1 MIMEGSRRSK
11 PHRPTFCCP
20 ELLRRAISAASANV
34 KFMPG
39 EGVQVEVFL
48 GPPGS
53 CPQNI
58 HPRRMGGLLRK
69 KGCTDFP
76 PRAWKH
82 LQKRRCAT
90 TAVLDVDLGAAPPI
104 KDVDWLVVEEASA
117 EHGDV
122 APTTTPT
129 PTTRTAVTSTR
140 HHSIELFLA
149 RGVGGVNQ
157 SSLVG

>member
-1 MIMEGSRRSK
+1 M
-11 PHRPTFCCP
+11 P
-20 ELLRRAISAASANV
+20 E
-34 KFMPG
+34 
-39 EGVQVEVFL
+39 EGVEVEVFL
-48 GPPGS
+48 GAPGS

-69 KGCTDFP
+69 KGCIDLP
-76 PRAWKH
+76 PRAWQH

-104 KDVDWLVVEEASA
+104 TDVDWLVVEEASA

-149 RGVGGVNQ
+149 RGGRGVNQ
-157 SSLVG
+157 SILVG

>member
-11 PHRPTFCCP
+11 HHRPTFCCP
-20 ELLRRAISAASANV
+20 ALLRRAISAASANV

-39 EGVQVEVFL
+39 EGVQVEVLL

-69 KGCTDFP
+69 QGCTDFP

-90 TAVLDVDLGAAPPI
+90 TAVLDVDLGAAPRI
-104 KDVDWLVVEEASA
+104 NDGDCLLVDEAYAELGGVASA
-117 EHGDV
+117 T
-122 APTTTPT
+122 ALA
-129 PTTRTAVTSTR
+129 PTTRTALRASR
-140 HHSIELFLA
+140 HHSIELALA
-149 RGVGGVNQ
+149 RGVGGINQ
-157 SSLVG
+157 SIRGG

>member
-20 ELLRRAISAASANV
+20 ALLRRAISSASANV

-39 EGVQVEVFL
+39 EGVQEEVFL

-53 CPQNI
+53 CPQNV

-69 KGCTDFP
+69 KGCTHFP
-76 PRAWKH
+76 PWAWKH

-104 KDVDWLVVEEASA
+104 KDAWTGWWLRRRPPSTATSHRRPHPRPQQGQRSPRLVTTASSYFSR
-117 EHGDV
+117 GGLGG
-122 APTTTPT
+122 
-129 PTTRTAVTSTR
+129 
-140 HHSIELFLA
+140 SINL
-149 RGVGGVNQ
+149 
-157 SSLVG
+157 SW